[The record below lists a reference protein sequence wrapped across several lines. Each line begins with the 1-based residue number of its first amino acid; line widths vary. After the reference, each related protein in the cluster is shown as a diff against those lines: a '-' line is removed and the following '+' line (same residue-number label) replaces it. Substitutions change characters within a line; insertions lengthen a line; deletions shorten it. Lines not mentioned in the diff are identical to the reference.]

1 MNKKKFSVT
10 NIGSISL
17 LMIFIILCMVTLA
30 ALSLSSAAS
39 DENSANKFAEHT
51 TQYYQADNQ
60 AEETLDIID
69 GILAESYVI
78 SSDSAAYFS
87 EIETRLAKL
96 NTTIHLNVSPETNS
110 ATIDYLTNVDDSQSL
125 EVQLTLTDPWST
137 SSGNSSSGNTS
148 SGNTSSGNTSSTSLG
163 FYTIT
168 SWKEIQTKNWDADNT
183 MKLIQ

>member
-39 DENSANKFAEHT
+39 DKNSSEKFASHNT
-51 TQYYQADNQ
+51 KYYQASNQ

-69 GILAESYVI
+69 GILAESYLV
-78 SSDSAAYFS
+78 SSDSASYFS

-96 NTTIHLNVSPETNS
+96 NTSITLNISPDTNDV
-110 ATIDYLTNVDDSQSL
+110 TLDYITAVDDTQSL
-125 EVQLTLTDPWST
+125 KVQLTLTDPWNTT
-137 SSGNSSSGNTS
+137 S
-148 SGNTSSGNTSSTSLG
+148 G
-163 FYTIT
+163 FYQVT
-168 SWKEIQTKNWDADNT
+168 SWKEVNSKDWNADNT